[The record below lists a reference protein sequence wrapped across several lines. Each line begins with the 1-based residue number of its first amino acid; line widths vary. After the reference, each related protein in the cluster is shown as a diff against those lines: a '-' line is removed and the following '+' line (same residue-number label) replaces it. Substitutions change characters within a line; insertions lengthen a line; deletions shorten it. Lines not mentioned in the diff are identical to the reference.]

1 MKYELKIE
9 ADTPDEL
16 FNLFKNLKDR
26 PINEL
31 PKPSKVVVE
40 VGDEPQPQPEP
51 EPVKEE
57 SAAPVITIDDVR
69 RKFKEKANTGNKAH
83 MREILQHYGA
93 DCVSNLSSEHYADVM
108 QELELVEA

>member
-16 FNLFKNLKDR
+16 FDLFKNLKDR

-40 VGDEPQPQPEP
+40 VGDEPQPEP
-51 EPVKEE
+51 KTVKEE
-57 SAAPVITIDDVR
+57 PAAPVITIDDVR

>member
-40 VGDEPQPQPEP
+40 VGDEPQPEP

-57 SAAPVITIDDVR
+57 PAAPVITIDDVR

-93 DCVSNLSSEHYADVM
+93 DSVSNLSSEHYADVM

>member
-16 FNLFKNLKDR
+16 FDLFKNLKDR

-40 VGDEPQPQPEP
+40 VGDEPQPEP

-57 SAAPVITIDDVR
+57 PAAPVITIDDVR

>member
-40 VGDEPQPQPEP
+40 VGDEPQPEP

-57 SAAPVITIDDVR
+57 PAAPVITIDDVR

-83 MREILQHYGA
+83 MREILKHYGA

>member
-16 FNLFKNLKDR
+16 FDLFKNLKDR

-40 VGDEPQPQPEP
+40 VGDDPQPEP

-57 SAAPVITIDDVR
+57 PAAPVITIDDVR

>member
-16 FNLFKNLKDR
+16 FDLFKNLKDR

-40 VGDEPQPQPEP
+40 VGDEPQPEP
-51 EPVKEE
+51 EPVKEGP
-57 SAAPVITIDDVR
+57 AAPVITIDDVR

-93 DCVSNLSSEHYADVM
+93 DCVSNLSPEHYADVM

>member
-40 VGDEPQPQPEP
+40 VGDEPQPEP

-57 SAAPVITIDDVR
+57 PAAPVITIDDVR

>member
-16 FNLFKNLKDR
+16 FDLFKNLKDR

-40 VGDEPQPQPEP
+40 VGDDPQPEP

-57 SAAPVITIDDVR
+57 PDAPVITIDDVR

>member
-16 FNLFKNLKDR
+16 FDLFKNLKDR

-40 VGDEPQPQPEP
+40 VGDELQPEP

-57 SAAPVITIDDVR
+57 PAAPVITIDDVR

>member
-40 VGDEPQPQPEP
+40 VGDEPQPEAEP
-51 EPVKEE
+51 MKEE
-57 SAAPVITIDDVR
+57 PAAPVITIDDVR

-93 DCVSNLSSEHYADVM
+93 NNVSNLSPEHYADVM

>member
-9 ADTPDEL
+9 ADTADEL
-16 FNLFKNLKDR
+16 FDLFKNLKDR

-40 VGDEPQPQPEP
+40 VGDEPQPEP

-57 SAAPVITIDDVR
+57 PAVPVITIDDVR

>member
-16 FNLFKNLKDR
+16 FDLIKNLKDR

-31 PKPSKVVVE
+31 PKPSKAVVE
-40 VGDEPQPQPEP
+40 VGDEPQPEP

-57 SAAPVITIDDVR
+57 PAAPVITIDDVR

-83 MREILQHYGA
+83 MRKILQHYGA

>member
-16 FNLFKNLKDR
+16 FDLFKNLKDR

-40 VGDEPQPQPEP
+40 VGDEPQP

-57 SAAPVITIDDVR
+57 PAAPVITIDDVR